1 MKVGIVCA
9 CDAELA
15 PFLPALEGC
24 RTVEKAML
32 KFHEGRLC
40 GVEVVAVVCGVCKV
54 NAAIASQLL
63 IDDFAVGAILNS
75 GTAGGMDP
83 RLRILDTV
91 ISTEVCY
98 HDVAREILT
107 EFHPWMASPFF
118 QADPG
123 LLELSRA
130 AVRKSPPAGDVF
142 WGRMVTG
149 EAFIADE
156 GRQAINDAFAPLTV
170 DMETASIAHVC
181 YVNGI
186 PFLSIRCVTDT
197 ADHSGVQHFEE
208 NCARAA
214 VVAQQL
220 TAALLR
226 EIRQA

>member
-1 MKVGIVCA
+1 M
-9 CDAELA
+9 
-15 PFLPALEGC
+15 
-24 RTVEKAML
+24 
-32 KFHEGRLC
+32 HEGRLC

-98 HDVAREILT
+98 HDVAREVLT

-130 AVRKSPPAGDVF
+130 AVRKSPPPGMKKRRPPERPA
-142 WGRMVTG
+142 
-149 EAFIADE
+149 
-156 GRQAINDAFAPLTV
+156 LL
-170 DMETASIAHVC
+170 
-181 YVNGI
+181 
-186 PFLSIRCVTDT
+186 FLSHVM
-197 ADHSGVQHFEE
+197 G
-208 NCARAA
+208 
-214 VVAQQL
+214 AQ
-220 TAALLR
+220 APGAWS
-226 EIRQA
+226 